1 MGGEEMNRY
10 VLFFVGLGLASTLLE
25 AEDLGQKFGSYL
37 ALCKDAAC
45 KVLAH
50 SAYTAAIGSCDAVC
64 KNP

>member
-25 AEDLGQKFGSYL
+25 AEDLGQKIGSY
-37 ALCKDAAC
+37 
-45 KVLAH
+45 LAH

>member
-1 MGGEEMNRY
+1 MRGEEMNRY

-25 AEDLGQKFGSYL
+25 AEDLGQKIGSYL
-37 ALCKDAAC
+37 ALYKDATC